1 MPVRLERL
9 IELIHDAQRWND
21 HGRDFMPELGCSR
34 CGKGCMP
41 LCGLGMNRK
50 VTPLEHKDVVLKT
63 RKMMI
68 ETGKRM
74 GPTTVQIVTG
84 SAIVIMY
91 ERALDCIDEIVSTTP
106 DAPPRYVFT
115 APIPTMC
122 GLLCR
127 DCQVCQICGSPTE
140 ERVRLDGGSSARV
153 CLNCTDHCAECGQG
167 KIKHHSCCA
176 VVASRK

>member
-9 IELIHDAQRWND
+9 VELIHDAKRWNE
-21 HGRDFMPELGCSR
+21 GSRDFMPELGCSK

-41 LCGLGMNRK
+41 LCGLGLNRK
-50 VTPLEHKDVVLKT
+50 VTPLEYKDVMLKT

-74 GPTTVQIVTG
+74 SPVTVQIVTG
-84 SAIVIMY
+84 SAVVIMY
-91 ERALDCIDEIVSTTP
+91 EKAMECIDEILTP
-106 DAPPRYVFT
+106 DEPPRYIFT

-127 DCQVCQICGSPTE
+127 DCQVCQLCGIPTE
-140 ERVRLDGGSSARV
+140 EKLRCDGTPVRV
-153 CLNCTDHCAECGQG
+153 CLGCTDHCKECGQS
-167 KIKHHSCCA
+167 KIRHHSCCA
-176 VVASRK
+176 VVRR

>member
-9 IELIHDAQRWND
+9 VELIHDAQRWND

-41 LCGLGMNRK
+41 LCGLGLNRK
-50 VTPLEHKDVVLKT
+50 VTPLEYKDVVLKS

-74 GPTTVQIVTG
+74 SPATVQIVTG

-91 ERALDCIDEIVSTTP
+91 EKALDCIDEVATSP
-106 DAPPRYVFT
+106 DQPPRYVFT

-122 GLLCR
+122 GLLCK
-127 DCQVCQICGSPTE
+127 DCLVCQICGSSTDE
-140 ERVRLDGGSSARV
+140 KLRCDGGIARV

-167 KIKHHSCCA
+167 KIRHHSCCA
-176 VVASRK
+176 VVRR